1 MVTEIDDDDEL
12 LKSDRRAP
20 RVEPFTSVNVPM
32 PRDVTGDALRRGVA
46 QVGQNIDGVF
56 REMVEV
62 EDSTKQFEQERILMQ
77 TQDEVGSEARRRLQL
92 PDGDPEAFFD
102 ERGNFSEKALKN
114 FAAPYLKRLQGI
126 GSGILDPDLARKMR
140 FKASVAGDKMLNDL
154 FDSGKDVARKKQET
168 ALNSSLKLAEET
180 NNWGWYGDT
189 VREAVKS
196 GAIDHAQGQLLIV
209 QGRQKELFQEAQRL
223 MREDPSELALQMDEG
238 QWNELNEKNLF
249 KVQDELERM
258 LRNKAEQQPYTDSEL
273 KAIQEGRT
281 VPPKYADLPGDTE
294 KMRVWRQAKRE
305 GKLYLYKDDIE
316 AEFRK
321 EIANGPVFDSLSKYE
336 TWKKEMVKDWSDEKT
351 GFGLTPDEVELAC
364 DHHIANMMSAGSGNS
379 FNATK
384 LFDDLG
390 YQQVVPLFYEKW
402 RKKAETGYL
411 TSNRRSMA
419 EGAAVSEM
427 EAAMERVKNK
437 AFRAFI
443 AWEQKNTKASR
454 EEKFMK
460 ATDLITNMSEE
471 EKVSI
476 SGDVIQNKADK
487 KAIYER
493 VFGKMDDYFSDSG
506 KAVLDEQK
514 KRHQEYRE
522 ERAESAKKAARQ
534 RIVDQAKFTPVEV
547 DGVINVS
554 EREPGIYLD
563 RKTFEQVVKAHGNAP
578 VVLATIPERGSRRA
592 AAKLPVLGWHEGEG
606 TMLTS
611 GARVRLLG
619 RIRNVHSLHLKF
631 LQNSESKA
639 LEDSKMKEFTE
650 KKKRKLRDADAPPDD
665 FGIVPDN
672 GVETAQP
679 VSGAYLNG
687 DLTMLPPL

>member
-1 MVTEIDDDDEL
+1 
-12 LKSDRRAP
+12 
-20 RVEPFTSVNVPM
+20 
-32 PRDVTGDALRRGVA
+32 
-46 QVGQNIDGVF
+46 
-56 REMVEV
+56 
-62 EDSTKQFEQERILMQ
+62 
-77 TQDEVGSEARRRLQL
+77 
-92 PDGDPEAFFD
+92 
-102 ERGNFSEKALKN
+102 
-114 FAAPYLKRLQGI
+114 
-126 GSGILDPDLARKMR
+126 
-140 FKASVAGDKMLNDL
+140 
-154 FDSGKDVARKKQET
+154 VARKKQET

-196 GAIDHAQGQLLIV
+196 GAIDQAQGQLLII

-249 KVQDELERM
+249 KVQDELEHM

-321 EIANGPVFDSLSKYE
+321 EIANGPVFDSLAKYE

-379 FNATK
+379 FNAAK

-402 RKKAETGYL
+402 RKKADDWYL
-411 TSNRRSMA
+411 TSNRRTLA

-427 EAAMERVKNK
+427 EAAMERVKSNALKAYLSWERDHENK
-437 AFRAFI
+437 
-443 AWEQKNTKASR
+443 SR
-454 EEKFMK
+454 DEKFMK
-460 ATDLITNMSEE
+460 ASELLAMFANN
-471 EKVSI
+471 EKTSF
-476 SGDVIQNKADK
+476 DNKTFEANRIK
-487 KAIYER
+487 KEAIYGA
-493 VFGKMDDYFSDSG
+493 VYGNIDKYSNDSG
-506 KAVLDEQK
+506 KAALDEQK
-514 KRHQEYRE
+514 RIHQEYRK

-534 RIVDQAKFTPVEV
+534 RTVDQAKFMPVEV

-563 RKTFEQVVKAHGNAP
+563 RKTFEQVVKAHGDAP

-592 AAKLPVLGWHEGEG
+592 AAKLPVLGWHEGVG

-631 LQNSESKA
+631 LQNPESKT

-650 KKKRKLRDADAPPDD
+650 KKKRKLRDADVPPDD
-665 FGIVPDN
+665 FGIIPDN
-672 GVETAQP
+672 EVETAQP

-687 DLTMLPPL
+687 ELTMLPPL

>member
-1 MVTEIDDDDEL
+1 MNAASSTPAPVQMPDVSSKPVQRALQNAQEFV
-12 LKSDRRAP
+12 SD
-20 RVEPFTSVNVPM
+20 
-32 PRDVTGDALRRGVA
+32 VA
-46 QVGQNIDGVF
+46 HQYQRMKDFGEQTRLEGRMNDLAS
-56 REMVEV
+56 E
-62 EDSTKQFEQERILMQ
+62 FEQEMTRRLGFARGNKLSFYDRDGRLKESALNTFVRNYEGKFRELKGSFVSQ
-77 TQDEVGSEARRRLQL
+77 EEASRFGARQQDVMRRLQGRASEL
-92 PDGDPEAFFD
+92 VLKGQIQESRQAFEEGLKGDLD
-102 ERGNFSEKALKN
+102 RGD
-114 FAAPYLKRLQGI
+114 Y
-126 GSGILDPDLARKMR
+126 
-140 FKASVAGDKMLNDL
+140 ASA
-154 FDSGKDVARKKQET
+154 SRRA
-168 ALNSSLKLAEET
+168 
-180 NNWGWYGDT
+180 
-189 VREAVKS
+189 
-196 GAIDHAQGQLLIV
+196 
-209 QGRQKELFQEAQRL
+209 QEASQAGVISQQKADNLGYGFHQDELMKKAERM

-249 KVQDELERM
+249 KVQDELEHM

-305 GKLYLYKDDIE
+305 GKLYLYKDDVE

-321 EIANGPVFDSLSKYE
+321 EIANGPVFDSLAKYE

-364 DHHIANMMSAGSGNS
+364 DHHIANMMSAGSGESLNVS
-379 FNATK
+379 K
-384 LFDDLG
+384 LFADLD
-390 YQQVVPLFYEKW
+390 QQSVVPAFSQKLEKV
-402 RKKAETGYL
+402 KKAWFYRTMKE
-411 TSNRRSMA
+411 
-419 EGAAVSEM
+419 AAAMDEM
-427 EAAMERVKNK
+427 NSAMERVKNK
-437 AFRAFI
+437 AFRIYI
-443 AWEQKNTKASR
+443 AWEQKNKKASR

-460 ATDLITNMSEE
+460 ATDLISNMSEE

-476 SGDVIQNKADK
+476 NGDVIQNKADR
-487 KAIYER
+487 KAVYER

-514 KRHQEYRE
+514 RIHQEYRK

-534 RIVDQAKFTPVEV
+534 RTVDQAKFMPVEV

-563 RKTFEQVVKAHGNAP
+563 RKTFEQVVKAHGDAP

-631 LQNSESKA
+631 LQNSESKT

-650 KKKRKLRDADAPPDD
+650 KKKRKLRDADVPPDD
-665 FGIVPDN
+665 FGIIPDN
-672 GVETAQP
+672 EVETAQP

-687 DLTMLPPL
+687 ELTMLPPL

>member
-1 MVTEIDDDDEL
+1 MINGPGVQPP
-12 LKSDRRAP
+12 A
-20 RVEPFTSVNVPM
+20 SVNVPV
-32 PRDVTGDALRRGVA
+32 PRDVTGDVLRRGVA
-46 QVGQNIDGVF
+46 QVGQNIDGMC
-56 REMVEV
+56 REMVET
-62 EDSTKQFEQERILMQ
+62 EDSTKQFEQERILIQ

-92 PDGDPEAFFD
+92 PDGDPDAFFD
-102 ERGNFSEKALKN
+102 ERGNFSKKALKN
-114 FAAPYLKRLQGI
+114 FASPYLKKLQGI
-126 GSGILDPDLARKMR
+126 GSGILNPDLARKMR
-140 FKASVAGDKMLNDL
+140 FKAAVAGDKMLNDL
-154 FDSGKDVARKKQET
+154 FDSGKEVARKKQET

-196 GAIDHAQGQLLIV
+196 GAIDQAQGQLLII

-249 KVQDELERM
+249 KVQDELEHM

-321 EIANGPVFDSLSKYE
+321 EIANGPVFDSLAKYE

-379 FNATK
+379 FNAAK

-402 RKKAETGYL
+402 RKKADGWYL
-411 TSNRRSMA
+411 TSNRRTLA

-427 EAAMERVKNK
+427 EAAMERVKSNALKAYLSWERDHENK
-437 AFRAFI
+437 
-443 AWEQKNTKASR
+443 SR
-454 EEKFMK
+454 DEKFMK
-460 ATDLITNMSEE
+460 ASELLAMFANN
-471 EKVSI
+471 EKTSF
-476 SGDVIQNKADK
+476 DNKTFEANRIK
-487 KAIYER
+487 KEAIYGA
-493 VFGKMDDYFSDSG
+493 VYGNIDKYSNDSG
-506 KAVLDEQK
+506 KAALDEQK
-514 KRHQEYRE
+514 RIHQEYRK

-534 RIVDQAKFTPVEV
+534 RIVDQAKFMPVEV

-563 RKTFEQVVKAHGNAP
+563 RKTFEQVVKAHGDAP

-592 AAKLPVLGWHEGEG
+592 AAKLPVLGWHEGVG

-619 RIRNVHSLHLKF
+619 HIRNVHSLHLKF
-631 LQNSESKA
+631 LQNPKSKT

-650 KKKRKLRDADAPPDD
+650 KKKRKLRDADVPPDD
-665 FGIVPDN
+665 FGIIPDN
-672 GVETAQP
+672 EVETAQP

-687 DLTMLPPL
+687 ELTMLPPL

>member
-1 MVTEIDDDDEL
+1 MINGPGVQPP
-12 LKSDRRAP
+12 A
-20 RVEPFTSVNVPM
+20 SVNVPV
-32 PRDVTGDALRRGVA
+32 PRDVTGDVLRRGVA
-46 QVGQNIDGVF
+46 QVGQNIDGMC
-56 REMVEV
+56 REMVET
-62 EDSTKQFEQERILMQ
+62 EDSTKQFEQERILIQ

-92 PDGDPEAFFD
+92 PDGDPDAFFD
-102 ERGNFSEKALKN
+102 ERGNFSKKALNN
-114 FAAPYLKRLQGI
+114 FASPYLKRLQGI
-126 GSGILDPDLARKMR
+126 GSGILNPDLARKMR
-140 FKASVAGDKMLNDL
+140 FKAAVAGDKMLNDL
-154 FDSGKDVARKKQET
+154 FDSGKEVARKKQET

-196 GAIDHAQGQLLIV
+196 GAIDQAQGQLLII

-249 KVQDELERM
+249 KVQDELEHM

-321 EIANGPVFDSLSKYE
+321 EIANGPVFDSLAKYE

-379 FNATK
+379 FNAAK

-402 RKKAETGYL
+402 RKKADDWYL
-411 TSNRRSMA
+411 TSNRRTLA

-427 EAAMERVKNK
+427 EAAMERVKSNALKAYLSWERDHENK
-437 AFRAFI
+437 
-443 AWEQKNTKASR
+443 SR
-454 EEKFMK
+454 DEKFMK
-460 ATDLITNMSEE
+460 ASELLAMFANN
-471 EKVSI
+471 EKTSF
-476 SGDVIQNKADK
+476 DNKTFEANRIK
-487 KAIYER
+487 KEAIYGA
-493 VFGKMDDYFSDSG
+493 VYGNIDKYSNDSG
-506 KAVLDEQK
+506 KAALDEQK
-514 KRHQEYRE
+514 RIHQEYRK

-534 RIVDQAKFTPVEV
+534 RTVDQAKFMPVEV

-563 RKTFEQVVKAHGNAP
+563 RKTFEQVVKAHGDAP

-592 AAKLPVLGWHEGEG
+592 AAKLPVLGWHEGVG

-631 LQNSESKA
+631 LQNPESKT

-650 KKKRKLRDADAPPDD
+650 KKKRKLRDADVPPDD
-665 FGIVPDN
+665 FGIIPDN
-672 GVETAQP
+672 EVETAQP

-687 DLTMLPPL
+687 ELTMLPPL

>member
-1 MVTEIDDDDEL
+1 MERDESL
-12 LKSDRRAP
+12 INGP
-20 RVEPFTSVNVPM
+20 GVQPPVSVNAPV
-32 PRDVTGDALRRGVA
+32 PRDVTGDVLRQGVA
-46 QVGQNIDGVF
+46 QVGQNAGGVF
-56 REMVEV
+56 REMVET

-77 TQDEVGSEARRRLQL
+77 MQDEVNLEAKRRLQL

-102 ERGNFSEKALKN
+102 ERGNFSQEAVKDFLN
-114 FAAPYLKRLQGI
+114 PYKKTLAGI
-126 GSGILDPDLARKMR
+126 GSGIMVPERARKMQM
-140 FKASVAGDKMLNDL
+140 KAALMGDKMLGDL
-154 FDSGKDVARKKQET
+154 MDSGFEVAKQKQRKLLDSNL
-168 ALNSSLKLAEET
+168 ALAEET

-196 GAIDHAQGQLLIV
+196 GAMDHARGQLLIV

-223 MREDPSELALQMDEG
+223 MREDPSELAFQMDEG
-238 QWNELNEKNLF
+238 RWNELNENNLF
-249 KVQDELERM
+249 KVQAGLERM
-258 LRNKAEQQPYTDSEL
+258 LRDKAEQLPYTDSEL

-281 VPPKYADLPGDTE
+281 VQPKYADLPGDTE

-321 EIANGPVFDSLSKYE
+321 EIANGPVFDSQAKYE

-364 DHHIANMMSAGSGNS
+364 DHHIANMMSTGSGNS
-379 FNATK
+379 FNAAK

-411 TSNRRSMA
+411 TSNRRAMA

-427 EAAMERVKNK
+427 EAAMERVKSNALKAYLSWERDHGNK
-437 AFRAFI
+437 
-443 AWEQKNTKASR
+443 SR
-454 EEKFMK
+454 DEKFMK
-460 ATDLITNMSEE
+460 ASELLTMFANN
-471 EKVSI
+471 EKTSFDNKTFEANSI
-476 SGDVIQNKADK
+476 K
-487 KAIYER
+487 KEAIYASVYGNLDE
-493 VFGKMDDYFSDSG
+493 YTNDSG
-506 KAVLDEQK
+506 KAALDEQK

-522 ERAESAKKAARQ
+522 ERAESAKKATQQ
-534 RIVDQAKFTPVEV
+534 RSVDQIKFMPVEA
-547 DGVINVS
+547 DNVINVP

-563 RKTFEQVVKAHGNAP
+563 KKTFEQVVKAHGDAP
-578 VVLATIPERGSRRA
+578 VVLTTIPERGSRRA
-592 AAKLPVLGWHEGEG
+592 AAKLPILGWHEGEG

-611 GARVRLLG
+611 GARIRLLG
-619 RIRNVHSLHLKF
+619 RIRNVNSLQLKF
-631 LQNSESKA
+631 LKNSESKA

-650 KKKRKLRDADAPPDD
+650 KKKRKARDTDAPPDD
-665 FGIVPDN
+665 FGLVPNN

-679 VSGAYLNG
+679 VSGTYLNG
-687 DLTMLPPL
+687 ELTMLPPL

>member
-1 MVTEIDDDDEL
+1 MNAASSTPSPVQMPDVSSKPVQRALQNAQEFV
-12 LKSDRRAP
+12 SD
-20 RVEPFTSVNVPM
+20 
-32 PRDVTGDALRRGVA
+32 VA
-46 QVGQNIDGVF
+46 HQYQRMKDFGEQTRLEGQMNDLAS
-56 REMVEV
+56 E
-62 EDSTKQFEQERILMQ
+62 FEQEITRRLGFARGHELSFYDRDGRLKESALNTFVRNYEGKFRGLKGSFVSQ
-77 TQDEVGSEARRRLQL
+77 EEASRFGARKQDVMRRLQGRASEL
-92 PDGDPEAFFD
+92 MLKGQIQESRQAFEEGLKGDVD
-102 ERGNFSEKALKN
+102 RGD
-114 FAAPYLKRLQGI
+114 Y
-126 GSGILDPDLARKMR
+126 
-140 FKASVAGDKMLNDL
+140 ASA
-154 FDSGKDVARKKQET
+154 SRRA
-168 ALNSSLKLAEET
+168 
-180 NNWGWYGDT
+180 
-189 VREAVKS
+189 
-196 GAIDHAQGQLLIV
+196 
-209 QGRQKELFQEAQRL
+209 QEASQAGVISQQKADNLGYGFHQDELMKQAERM
-223 MREDPSELALQMDEG
+223 MREDPTEMALQMDEG

-258 LRNKAEQQPYTDSEL
+258 LRSKAEQQPYTDSEL

-336 TWKKEMVKDWSDEKT
+336 TWKKEMVKDWSDEKI

-379 FNATK
+379 LNATK
-384 LFDDLG
+384 LFNDLG
-390 YQQVVPLFYEKW
+390 YQQIVPAFYEKW
-402 RKKAETGYL
+402 REVAEPKMGYL
-411 TSNRRSMA
+411 TSNRRALA

-437 AFRAFI
+437 AFRTYI

-534 RIVDQAKFTPVEV
+534 RIVDQAKFMPVEV

-563 RKTFEQVVKAHGNAP
+563 RKTFEQVVKAHGDAP

-639 LEDSKMKEFTE
+639 LEGSKMKEFTE

-687 DLTMLPPL
+687 ELTMLPPL

>member
-1 MVTEIDDDDEL
+1 MINGPGVQPP
-12 LKSDRRAP
+12 A
-20 RVEPFTSVNVPM
+20 SVNVPV
-32 PRDVTGDALRRGVA
+32 PRDVTGDVLRRGVA
-46 QVGQNIDGVF
+46 QVGQNIDGMC
-56 REMVEV
+56 REMVET

-92 PDGDPEAFFD
+92 PDGDPDAFFD

-114 FAAPYLKRLQGI
+114 FASPYLKRLQGI
-126 GSGILDPDLARKMR
+126 GSGILNPDLARKMR
-140 FKASVAGDKMLNDL
+140 FKAAVAGDKMLNDL
-154 FDSGKDVARKKQET
+154 FDSGKEVARKKQET

-196 GAIDHAQGQLLIV
+196 GAIDQAQGQLLII

-249 KVQDELERM
+249 KVQDELEHM

-321 EIANGPVFDSLSKYE
+321 EIANGPVFDSLAKYE

-379 FNATK
+379 FNAAK

-402 RKKAETGYL
+402 RKKADDWYL
-411 TSNRRSMA
+411 TSNRRTLA

-427 EAAMERVKNK
+427 EAAMERVKSNALKAYLSWERDHENK
-437 AFRAFI
+437 
-443 AWEQKNTKASR
+443 SR
-454 EEKFMK
+454 DEKFMK
-460 ATDLITNMSEE
+460 ASELLAMFANN
-471 EKVSI
+471 EKTSF
-476 SGDVIQNKADK
+476 DNKTFEANRIK
-487 KAIYER
+487 KEAIYGA
-493 VFGKMDDYFSDSG
+493 VYGNIDKYSNDSG
-506 KAVLDEQK
+506 KAALDEQK
-514 KRHQEYRE
+514 RIHQEYRK

-534 RIVDQAKFTPVEV
+534 RTVDQAKFMPVEV

-563 RKTFEQVVKAHGNAP
+563 RKTFEQVVKAHGDAP

-592 AAKLPVLGWHEGEG
+592 AAKLPVLGWHEGVG

-631 LQNSESKA
+631 LQNPESKT

-650 KKKRKLRDADAPPDD
+650 KKKRKLRDADVPPDD
-665 FGIVPDN
+665 FGIIPDN
-672 GVETAQP
+672 EVETAQP

-687 DLTMLPPL
+687 ELTMLPPL

>member
-1 MVTEIDDDDEL
+1 MERDESL
-12 LKSDRRAP
+12 INGP
-20 RVEPFTSVNVPM
+20 GVQPPVSVNAPV
-32 PRDVTGDALRRGVA
+32 PRDVTGDVLRQGVA
-46 QVGQNIDGVF
+46 QVGQNAGGVF
-56 REMVEV
+56 REMVET

-77 TQDEVGSEARRRLQL
+77 MQDEVNLEAKRRLQL

-102 ERGNFSEKALKN
+102 ERGNFSQVAVKDFLN
-114 FAAPYLKRLQGI
+114 PYKKTLAGI
-126 GSGILDPDLARKMR
+126 GSGIMVPERARKMQM
-140 FKASVAGDKMLNDL
+140 KAALMGDKMLGDL
-154 FDSGKDVARKKQET
+154 MDSGFEVAKQKQRKLLDSNL
-168 ALNSSLKLAEET
+168 ALAEET

-196 GAIDHAQGQLLIV
+196 GAMDHARGQLLIV

-223 MREDPSELALQMDEG
+223 MREDPSELAFQMDEG
-238 QWNELNEKNLF
+238 RWNELNENNLF
-249 KVQDELERM
+249 KVQAGLERM
-258 LRNKAEQQPYTDSEL
+258 LRDKAEQLPYTDSEL

-281 VPPKYADLPGDTE
+281 VQPKYADLPGDTE

-321 EIANGPVFDSLSKYE
+321 EIANGPVFDSQAKYE

-364 DHHIANMMSAGSGNS
+364 DHHIANMMSTGSGNS
-379 FNATK
+379 FNAAK

-411 TSNRRSMA
+411 TSNRRAMA

-427 EAAMERVKNK
+427 EAAMERVKSNALKAYLSWERDHGNK
-437 AFRAFI
+437 
-443 AWEQKNTKASR
+443 SR
-454 EEKFMK
+454 DEKFMK
-460 ATDLITNMSEE
+460 ASELLTMFANN
-471 EKVSI
+471 EKTSFDNKTFEANSI
-476 SGDVIQNKADK
+476 K
-487 KAIYER
+487 KEAIYASVYGNLDE
-493 VFGKMDDYFSDSG
+493 YTNDSG
-506 KAVLDEQK
+506 KAALDEQK

-522 ERAESAKKAARQ
+522 ERAESAKKATQQ
-534 RIVDQAKFTPVEV
+534 RSVDQIKFMPVEA
-547 DGVINVS
+547 DNVINVP

-563 RKTFEQVVKAHGNAP
+563 KKTFEQVVKAHGDAP
-578 VVLATIPERGSRRA
+578 VVLTTIPERGSRRA
-592 AAKLPVLGWHEGEG
+592 AAKLPILGWHEGEG

-611 GARVRLLG
+611 GARIRLLG
-619 RIRNVHSLHLKF
+619 RIRNVNSLQLKF
-631 LQNSESKA
+631 LKNSESKA

-650 KKKRKLRDADAPPDD
+650 KKKRKARDTDAPPDD
-665 FGIVPDN
+665 FGLVPNN

-679 VSGAYLNG
+679 VSGTYLNG
-687 DLTMLPPL
+687 ELTMLPPL

>member
-1 MVTEIDDDDEL
+1 MERDESL
-12 LKSDRRAP
+12 INGP
-20 RVEPFTSVNVPM
+20 GVQPPVSVNAPV
-32 PRDVTGDALRRGVA
+32 PRDVTGDALRQGVA
-46 QVGQNIDGVF
+46 QVGQNAGGVF
-56 REMVEV
+56 REMVET

-77 TQDEVGSEARRRLQL
+77 MQDEVNLEAKRRLQL

-102 ERGNFSEKALKN
+102 ERGNFSQVAVKDFLN
-114 FAAPYLKRLQGI
+114 PYKKTLAGI
-126 GSGILDPDLARKMR
+126 GSGIMVPERARKMQM
-140 FKASVAGDKMLNDL
+140 KAALMGDKMLSDL
-154 FDSGKDVARKKQET
+154 MDSGFDVAKKKQKQ
-168 ALNSSLKLAEET
+168 ALESSLALAEET

-189 VREAVKS
+189 VREAVKT
-196 GAIDHAQGQLLIV
+196 GAMDPARGQLLIV

-223 MREDPSELALQMDEG
+223 MREDPSELAFQMDEG
-238 QWNELNEKNLF
+238 RWNELNENNLF
-249 KVQDELERM
+249 KVQAGLERM
-258 LRNKAEQQPYTDSEL
+258 LRDKAEQLPYTESEL
-273 KAIQEGRT
+273 KSIQEGRT
-281 VPPKYADLPGDTE
+281 VQPKYADLPGDTE

-321 EIANGPVFDSLSKYE
+321 EIANGPVFDSQAKYE

-411 TSNRRSMA
+411 TSNRRAMA
-419 EGAAVSEM
+419 EGAAVNEM

-522 ERAESAKKAARQ
+522 ERAESAKKATQQ
-534 RIVDQAKFTPVEV
+534 RSVDQTKFMPVEA
-547 DGVINVS
+547 DNVINVP

-563 RKTFEQVVKAHGNAP
+563 KKTFEQVVKAHGDAP

-592 AAKLPVLGWHEGEG
+592 AAKLPILGWHEGEG

-611 GARVRLLG
+611 GARIRLLG
-619 RIRNVHSLHLKF
+619 RIRNVNSLQLKF
-631 LQNSESKA
+631 LKNSESKA

-665 FGIVPDN
+665 FGLVPNN

-679 VSGAYLNG
+679 VSGTYLNG
-687 DLTMLPPL
+687 ELTMLPPL

>member
-1 MVTEIDDDDEL
+1 MDRDESL
-12 LKSDRRAP
+12 INGPGVQPPA
-20 RVEPFTSVNVPM
+20 SVNVPV
-32 PRDVTGDALRRGVA
+32 PRDVTGDVLRRGVA
-46 QVGQNIDGVF
+46 QVGQNIDGMF
-56 REMVEV
+56 REMVET
-62 EDSTKQFEQERILMQ
+62 EDSTKQFEQARILMQ

-92 PDGDPEAFFD
+92 PDGDPDAFFD

-114 FAAPYLKRLQGI
+114 FASPYLKRLQGI
-126 GSGILDPDLARKMR
+126 GSGILNPDLARKMR
-140 FKASVAGDKMLNDL
+140 FKAAVAGDKMLNDL
-154 FDSGKDVARKKQET
+154 FDSGKEVARKKQET

-196 GAIDHAQGQLLIV
+196 GAIDQAQGQLLII

-249 KVQDELERM
+249 KVQDELEHM

-321 EIANGPVFDSLSKYE
+321 EIDSGPVFDSLAKYE

-364 DHHIANMMSAGSGNS
+364 DHHIANMMSAGSSESLNVS
-379 FNATK
+379 K
-384 LFDDLG
+384 LFADLD
-390 YQQVVPLFYEKW
+390 QQSVVPAFFLKHENAKNAWFYRTMK
-402 RKKAETGYL
+402 ET
-411 TSNRRSMA
+411 
-419 EGAAVSEM
+419 AAMDEM
-427 EAAMERVKNK
+427 NSAMERVKNK
-437 AFRAFI
+437 AFRIYI
-443 AWEQKNTKASR
+443 AWEQKNKKASR

-460 ATDLITNMSEE
+460 ATDLISKMSEE

-476 SGDVIQNKADK
+476 NKAVIQNKADR

-493 VFGKMDDYFSDSG
+493 VFGKMDDYFSDPG
-506 KAVLDEQK
+506 KAVLDKQK
-514 KRHQEYRE
+514 RIHQEYRK
-522 ERAESAKKAARQ
+522 ERAESAKKVARQ
-534 RIVDQAKFTPVEV
+534 RTFDQTKFMPVPVEV

-563 RKTFEQVVKAHGNAP
+563 RKTFEQVVKAHGDAP

-592 AAKLPVLGWHEGEG
+592 AAKLPVLGWHEGVG

-631 LQNSESKA
+631 LQNPESKT

-650 KKKRKLRDADAPPDD
+650 KKKRKLRDADVPPDD
-665 FGIVPDN
+665 FGIIPDN
-672 GVETAQP
+672 EVETAQP

-687 DLTMLPPL
+687 ELTMLPPL

>member
-1 MVTEIDDDDEL
+1 MINGPGVQPP
-12 LKSDRRAP
+12 A
-20 RVEPFTSVNVPM
+20 SVNVPV
-32 PRDVTGDALRRGVA
+32 PRDVTGDVLRRGVA
-46 QVGQNIDGVF
+46 QVGQNIDGMC
-56 REMVEV
+56 REMVET

-92 PDGDPEAFFD
+92 PDGDPDAFFD

-114 FAAPYLKRLQGI
+114 FASPYLKRLQGI
-126 GSGILDPDLARKMR
+126 GSGILNPDLARKMR
-140 FKASVAGDKMLNDL
+140 FKAAVAGDKMLNDL
-154 FDSGKDVARKKQET
+154 FDSGKEVARKKQET

-196 GAIDHAQGQLLIV
+196 KAIDQAQGQLLII

-249 KVQDELERM
+249 KVQDELEHM

-294 KMRVWRQAKRE
+294 KMHVWRQAKRE
-305 GKLYLYKDDIE
+305 GKLYLYEDDIE

-321 EIANGPVFDSLSKYE
+321 EITNGPVFDSLAKYE

-364 DHHIANMMSAGSGNS
+364 DHHIANMMSAGSSES
-379 FNATK
+379 FNVSK
-384 LFDDLG
+384 LFADLD
-390 YQQVVPLFYEKW
+390 QWSVVPAFSLKHEDAKNAYFYRTMKEK
-402 RKKAETGYL
+402 
-411 TSNRRSMA
+411 
-419 EGAAVSEM
+419 AAMDEM
-427 EAAMERVKNK
+427 NSAMERVKNK
-437 AFRAFI
+437 AFRIYI
-443 AWEQKNTKASR
+443 AWEQKNKKASR

-460 ATDLITNMSEE
+460 ATDLISKMSEE

-476 SGDVIQNKADK
+476 NGDVIQNKADR

-493 VFGKMDDYFSDSG
+493 VFGKMDDYFSDPCKG
-506 KAVLDEQK
+506 VLDEQK
-514 KRHQEYRE
+514 RIHQEYRK
-522 ERAESAKKAARQ
+522 ERAESAKKVARQ
-534 RIVDQAKFTPVEV
+534 RTVDQAKFMPVEV

-563 RKTFEQVVKAHGNAP
+563 RKTFEQVVKAHGDAP

-592 AAKLPVLGWHEGEG
+592 AAKLPVLGWHEGVG

-631 LQNSESKA
+631 LQNPESKT

-650 KKKRKLRDADAPPDD
+650 KKKRKLRDADVPPDD
-665 FGIVPDN
+665 FGIIPDN
-672 GVETAQP
+672 EVETAQP

-687 DLTMLPPL
+687 ELTMLPPL

>member
-1 MVTEIDDDDEL
+1 MINGPGVQPP
-12 LKSDRRAP
+12 A
-20 RVEPFTSVNVPM
+20 SVNVPV
-32 PRDVTGDALRRGVA
+32 PRDVTGDVLRRGVA
-46 QVGQNIDGVF
+46 QVGQNIDGMC
-56 REMVEV
+56 REMVET
-62 EDSTKQFEQERILMQ
+62 EDSTKQFEQERILIQ

-92 PDGDPEAFFD
+92 PDGDPDAFFD
-102 ERGNFSEKALKN
+102 ERGNFSKKALKN
-114 FAAPYLKRLQGI
+114 FASPYLKRLQGI
-126 GSGILDPDLARKMR
+126 GSGILNPDLARKMR
-140 FKASVAGDKMLNDL
+140 FKAAVAGDKMLNDL
-154 FDSGKDVARKKQET
+154 FDSGKEVARKKQET

-196 GAIDHAQGQLLIV
+196 GAIDQAQGQLLII

-249 KVQDELERM
+249 KVQDELEHM

-321 EIANGPVFDSLSKYE
+321 EIANGPVFDSLAKYE

-379 FNATK
+379 FNAAK

-402 RKKAETGYL
+402 RKKADDWYL
-411 TSNRRSMA
+411 TSNRRTLA

-427 EAAMERVKNK
+427 EAAMERVKSNALKAYLSWERDHENK
-437 AFRAFI
+437 
-443 AWEQKNTKASR
+443 SR
-454 EEKFMK
+454 DEKFMK
-460 ATDLITNMSEE
+460 ASELLAMFANN
-471 EKVSI
+471 EKTSF
-476 SGDVIQNKADK
+476 DNKTFEANRIK
-487 KAIYER
+487 KEAIYGA
-493 VFGKMDDYFSDSG
+493 VYGNIDKYSNDSG
-506 KAVLDEQK
+506 KAALDEQK
-514 KRHQEYRE
+514 RIHQEYRK

-534 RIVDQAKFTPVEV
+534 RTVDQAKFMPVEV

-563 RKTFEQVVKAHGNAP
+563 RKTFEQVVKAHGDAP

-592 AAKLPVLGWHEGEG
+592 AAKLPVLGWHEGVG

-631 LQNSESKA
+631 LQNPESKT

-650 KKKRKLRDADAPPDD
+650 KKKRKLRDADVPPDD
-665 FGIVPDN
+665 FGIIPDN
-672 GVETAQP
+672 EVETAQP

-687 DLTMLPPL
+687 ELTMLPPL

>member
-1 MVTEIDDDDEL
+1 MINGPGVQPP
-12 LKSDRRAP
+12 A
-20 RVEPFTSVNVPM
+20 SVNVPM

-46 QVGQNIDGVF
+46 QVGQNIDGMF

-196 GAIDHAQGQLLIV
+196 GAIDHAHGQLLIV

-534 RIVDQAKFTPVEV
+534 RIVDQAKFMPVEV

-563 RKTFEQVVKAHGNAP
+563 RKTFEQVVKAHGDAP

-639 LEDSKMKEFTE
+639 LEGSKIKEFTE

-687 DLTMLPPL
+687 ELTMLPPL

>member
-1 MVTEIDDDDEL
+1 MINGPGVQ
-12 LKSDRRAP
+12 P
-20 RVEPFTSVNVPM
+20 PVSVNAPV
-32 PRDVTGDALRRGVA
+32 PRDVTGDALRQGVA
-46 QVGQNIDGVF
+46 QVGQNAGGVF
-56 REMVEV
+56 REMVET

-77 TQDEVGSEARRRLQL
+77 MQDEVNLEAKRRLQL

-102 ERGNFSEKALKN
+102 ERGNFSQVAVKDFLN
-114 FAAPYLKRLQGI
+114 PYKKTLAGI
-126 GSGILDPDLARKMR
+126 GSGIMVPERARKMQM
-140 FKASVAGDKMLNDL
+140 KAALMGDKMLSDL
-154 FDSGKDVARKKQET
+154 MDSGFDVAKKKQKQ
-168 ALNSSLKLAEET
+168 ALESSLALAEET

-196 GAIDHAQGQLLIV
+196 GAIDHARGQLLIV
-209 QGRQKELFQEAQRL
+209 QGRQKELFQDAQRL
-223 MREDPSELALQMDEG
+223 MREDPSELAFQMDEG
-238 QWNELNEKNLF
+238 RWNELNENNLF
-249 KVQDELERM
+249 KVQSGLERM
-258 LRNKAEQQPYTDSEL
+258 LRDKAEQLPYTDSEL

-281 VPPKYADLPGDTE
+281 VQPKYADLPGDTE
-294 KMRVWRQAKRE
+294 KMRIWRQAKRE

-321 EIANGPVFDSLSKYE
+321 EIANGPVFDSQAKYE

-411 TSNRRSMA
+411 TSNRRAMA
-419 EGAAVSEM
+419 EGAAVNEM

-522 ERAESAKKAARQ
+522 ERAESAKKATQQ
-534 RIVDQAKFTPVEV
+534 RSVDQIRFMPVEA
-547 DGVINVS
+547 DNVINVP

-563 RKTFEQVVKAHGNAP
+563 KKTFEQVVKAHGDAP
-578 VVLATIPERGSRRA
+578 MVLATIPERGSRRA
-592 AAKLPVLGWHEGEG
+592 AAKLPILGWHEGEG

-611 GARVRLLG
+611 GARIRLLG
-619 RIRNVHSLHLKF
+619 RIRNVNSLQLKF
-631 LQNSESKA
+631 LKNSESKA

-650 KKKRKLRDADAPPDD
+650 KKKRKARDTDAPPDD
-665 FGIVPDN
+665 FGLVPNN

-679 VSGAYLNG
+679 VSGTYLNG
-687 DLTMLPPL
+687 ELTMLPPL

>member
-1 MVTEIDDDDEL
+1 MERDESL
-12 LKSDRRAP
+12 INGP
-20 RVEPFTSVNVPM
+20 GVQPPVSVNAPV
-32 PRDVTGDALRRGVA
+32 PRDVTGDVLRQGVA
-46 QVGQNIDGVF
+46 QAGQNAGGVF
-56 REMVEV
+56 REMVET

-77 TQDEVGSEARRRLQL
+77 MQDEVNLEAKRRLQL

-102 ERGNFSEKALKN
+102 ERGNFSQVAVKDFLN
-114 FAAPYLKRLQGI
+114 PYKKTLAGI
-126 GSGILDPDLARKMR
+126 GSGIMVPERARKMQM
-140 FKASVAGDKMLNDL
+140 KAALMGDKMLSDL
-154 FDSGKDVARKKQET
+154 MDSGFDVAKKKQKQ
-168 ALNSSLKLAEET
+168 ALESSLALAEET

-196 GAIDHAQGQLLIV
+196 GAIDPARGQLLIV

-223 MREDPSELALQMDEG
+223 MREDPSELAFQMDEG
-238 QWNELNEKNLF
+238 RWNELNESNLF
-249 KVQDELERM
+249 KVQSGLERM
-258 LRNKAEQQPYTDSEL
+258 LRDKAEQLPYTDSEL
-273 KAIQEGRT
+273 KAIQEGRM
-281 VPPKYADLPGDTE
+281 VQPKYADLPGDTE

-321 EIANGPVFDSLSKYE
+321 EIANGPVFDSQAKYE

-379 FNATK
+379 FNAAK

-411 TSNRRSMA
+411 TSNRRAMA

-427 EAAMERVKNK
+427 EAAMERVKSNALKAYLSWERDHGNK
-437 AFRAFI
+437 
-443 AWEQKNTKASR
+443 SR
-454 EEKFMK
+454 DEKFMK
-460 ATDLITNMSEE
+460 ASELLTMFANN
-471 EKVSI
+471 EKTSFDNKTFEANSI
-476 SGDVIQNKADK
+476 K
-487 KAIYER
+487 KEAIYASVYGNLDE
-493 VFGKMDDYFSDSG
+493 YTNDSG
-506 KAVLDEQK
+506 KAALDEQK

-522 ERAESAKKAARQ
+522 ERAESAKKATQQ
-534 RIVDQAKFTPVEV
+534 RSVDQIKFMPVEA
-547 DGVINVS
+547 DNVINVP
-554 EREPGIYLD
+554 EREPGIYLN
-563 RKTFEQVVKAHGNAP
+563 KKMFEQVVKAHGDAP

-592 AAKLPVLGWHEGEG
+592 AAKLPILGWHEGEG

-611 GARVRLLG
+611 GARIRLLG
-619 RIRNVHSLHLKF
+619 RIRNVNSLQLKF
-631 LQNSESKA
+631 LKNSESKA

-650 KKKRKLRDADAPPDD
+650 KKKRKARDTDAPPDD
-665 FGIVPDN
+665 FGLVPNN

-679 VSGAYLNG
+679 VSGTYLNG
-687 DLTMLPPL
+687 ELTMLPPL

>member
-1 MVTEIDDDDEL
+1 MINGPGVQPP
-12 LKSDRRAP
+12 A
-20 RVEPFTSVNVPM
+20 SVNVPV
-32 PRDVTGDALRRGVA
+32 PRDVTGDVLRRGVA
-46 QVGQNIDGVF
+46 QVGQNIDGMC
-56 REMVEV
+56 REMVET

-92 PDGDPEAFFD
+92 PDGDPDAFFD
-102 ERGNFSEKALKN
+102 ERGNFSKKALNN
-114 FAAPYLKRLQGI
+114 FASPYLKRLQGI
-126 GSGILDPDLARKMR
+126 GSGILNPDLARKMR
-140 FKASVAGDKMLNDL
+140 FKAAVAGDKMLNDL
-154 FDSGKDVARKKQET
+154 FDSGKEVARKKQET

-196 GAIDHAQGQLLIV
+196 GAIDQAQGQLLII

-249 KVQDELERM
+249 KVQDELEHM

-321 EIANGPVFDSLSKYE
+321 EIANGPVFDSLAKYE

-379 FNATK
+379 FNAAK

-402 RKKAETGYL
+402 RKKADDWYL
-411 TSNRRSMA
+411 TSNRRTLA

-427 EAAMERVKNK
+427 EAAMERVKSNALKAYLSWERDHENK
-437 AFRAFI
+437 
-443 AWEQKNTKASR
+443 SR
-454 EEKFMK
+454 DEKFMK
-460 ATDLITNMSEE
+460 ASELLAMFANN
-471 EKVSI
+471 EKTSF
-476 SGDVIQNKADK
+476 DNKTFEANRIK
-487 KAIYER
+487 KEAIYGA
-493 VFGKMDDYFSDSG
+493 VYGNIDKYSNDSG
-506 KAVLDEQK
+506 KAALDEQK
-514 KRHQEYRE
+514 RIHQEYRK

-534 RIVDQAKFTPVEV
+534 RTVDQAKFMPVEV

-563 RKTFEQVVKAHGNAP
+563 RKTFEQVVKAHGDAP

-592 AAKLPVLGWHEGEG
+592 AAKLPVLGWHEGVG

-631 LQNSESKA
+631 LQNPESKT

-650 KKKRKLRDADAPPDD
+650 KKKRKLRDADVPPDD
-665 FGIVPDN
+665 FGIIPDN
-672 GVETAQP
+672 EVETAQP

-687 DLTMLPPL
+687 ELTMLPPL

>member
-1 MVTEIDDDDEL
+1 MINEPGVQPPV
-12 LKSDRRAP
+12 SVSAP
-20 RVEPFTSVNVPM
+20 V
-32 PRDVTGDALRRGVA
+32 PRDVTGDALRQGVA
-46 QVGQNIDGVF
+46 QIGQNAGGVF
-56 REMVEV
+56 REMVET

-77 TQDEVGSEARRRLQL
+77 MQDEVNLEAKRRLQL

-102 ERGNFSEKALKN
+102 ERGNFSQVAVKDFLN
-114 FAAPYLKRLQGI
+114 PYKKTLAGI
-126 GSGILDPDLARKMR
+126 GSGIMVPERARKMQM
-140 FKASVAGDKMLNDL
+140 KAALMGDKMLGDL
-154 FDSGKDVARKKQET
+154 MDSGFDVAKQKQRKLLDSNL
-168 ALNSSLKLAEET
+168 ALAEET

-196 GAIDHAQGQLLIV
+196 GAMDPARGQLLIV
-209 QGRQKELFQEAQRL
+209 QGRQKELFQDAQRL
-223 MREDPSELALQMDEG
+223 MREDPSELAFQMDEG
-238 QWNELNEKNLF
+238 RWNELNENNLF
-249 KVQDELERM
+249 KVQSGLERM
-258 LRNKAEQQPYTDSEL
+258 LRDKAEQLPYTDSEL

-281 VPPKYADLPGDTE
+281 VQPKYADLPGDTE

-321 EIANGPVFDSLSKYE
+321 EIANGPVFDSQAKYE

-364 DHHIANMMSAGSGNS
+364 DHHIANMMSTGSGNS
-379 FNATK
+379 FNAAK

-411 TSNRRSMA
+411 TSNRRAMA

-427 EAAMERVKNK
+427 EAAMERVKSNALKAYLSWERDHGNK
-437 AFRAFI
+437 PRD
-443 AWEQKNTKASR
+443 
-454 EEKFMK
+454 EKFMK
-460 ATDLITNMSEE
+460 ASELLTMFANN
-471 EKVSI
+471 EKTSFDNKTFEANSI
-476 SGDVIQNKADK
+476 K
-487 KAIYER
+487 KEAIYASVYGNLDE
-493 VFGKMDDYFSDSG
+493 YTNDSG

-522 ERAESAKKAARQ
+522 ERAESAKKATQQ
-534 RIVDQAKFTPVEV
+534 RSVDQIKFMPVEA
-547 DGVINVS
+547 DNVINVP

-563 RKTFEQVVKAHGNAP
+563 KKTFEQVVKAHGDAP

-592 AAKLPVLGWHEGEG
+592 AAKLPILGWHEGEG

-611 GARVRLLG
+611 GARIRLLG
-619 RIRNVHSLHLKF
+619 RIRNVNSLQLKF
-631 LQNSESKA
+631 LKNSESKT

-650 KKKRKLRDADAPPDD
+650 KKKRKARDTDAPPDD
-665 FGIVPDN
+665 FGLVPNN

-679 VSGAYLNG
+679 VSGTYLNG
-687 DLTMLPPL
+687 ELTMLPPL

>member
-1 MVTEIDDDDEL
+1 
-12 LKSDRRAP
+12 
-20 RVEPFTSVNVPM
+20 
-32 PRDVTGDALRRGVA
+32 
-46 QVGQNIDGVF
+46 
-56 REMVEV
+56 
-62 EDSTKQFEQERILMQ
+62 
-77 TQDEVGSEARRRLQL
+77 
-92 PDGDPEAFFD
+92 
-102 ERGNFSEKALKN
+102 
-114 FAAPYLKRLQGI
+114 
-126 GSGILDPDLARKMR
+126 
-140 FKASVAGDKMLNDL
+140 
-154 FDSGKDVARKKQET
+154 
-168 ALNSSLKLAEET
+168 
-180 NNWGWYGDT
+180 
-189 VREAVKS
+189 
-196 GAIDHAQGQLLIV
+196 
-209 QGRQKELFQEAQRL
+209 
-223 MREDPSELALQMDEG
+223 MDEG

-249 KVQDELERM
+249 KVQDELEHM

-316 AEFRK
+316 TEFRK
-321 EIANGPVFDSLSKYE
+321 EITNGPVFDSLAKYE

-364 DHHIANMMSAGSGNS
+364 DHHIANMMSTGSSEFLNVS
-379 FNATK
+379 K
-384 LFDDLG
+384 LFADLD
-390 YQQVVPLFYEKW
+390 QQSVVPAFFQKHEKAKNAW
-402 RKKAETGYL
+402 FFRTMKET
-411 TSNRRSMA
+411 
-419 EGAAVSEM
+419 AAMDEM
-427 EAAMERVKNK
+427 NSAMERVKNK
-437 AFRAFI
+437 AFRIYI
-443 AWEQKNTKASR
+443 AWEQKNKKASR

-460 ATDLITNMSEE
+460 ATDLISNMSEE

-476 SGDVIQNKADK
+476 NRDVIQNKADR
-487 KAIYER
+487 KAVYER
-493 VFGKMDDYFSDSG
+493 VFGKMDDYFRDSG

-514 KRHQEYRE
+514 RIHQEYRK

-534 RIVDQAKFTPVEV
+534 RTVDQAKVMPVEV

-563 RKTFEQVVKAHGNAP
+563 RKTFEQVVKAHGDAP

-592 AAKLPVLGWHEGEG
+592 AAKLPVLGWLEGVG

-631 LQNSESKA
+631 LQNPESKT

-650 KKKRKLRDADAPPDD
+650 KKKRKLRDADVPPDD
-665 FGIVPDN
+665 FGIIPDN
-672 GVETAQP
+672 EVETAQP

-687 DLTMLPPL
+687 ELTMLPPL

>member
-1 MVTEIDDDDEL
+1 MDRDESL
-12 LKSDRRAP
+12 INGPGVQPPA
-20 RVEPFTSVNVPM
+20 SVNVPM

-196 GAIDHAQGQLLIV
+196 GAIDHARGQLLIV

-351 GFGLTPDEVELAC
+351 GFGMTPDEVELAC
-364 DHHIANMMSAGSGNS
+364 DHHIANMMSAGSENS
-379 FNATK
+379 FNAAK

-411 TSNRRSMA
+411 TSNRRAMA

-427 EAAMERVKNK
+427 EAAMERVKSNALKAYLSWERDHGNK
-437 AFRAFI
+437 
-443 AWEQKNTKASR
+443 SR
-454 EEKFMK
+454 DEKFMK
-460 ATDLITNMSEE
+460 ASELLTMFANN
-471 EKVSI
+471 EKTSFDNKTFEANSI
-476 SGDVIQNKADK
+476 K
-487 KAIYER
+487 KEAIYAS
-493 VFGKMDDYFSDSG
+493 VYGNLDKYTNDSD
-506 KAVLDEQK
+506 KAALDEQK
-514 KRHQEYRE
+514 RIHQEYRKD
-522 ERAESAKKAARQ
+522 RAESAKKAARQ

-563 RKTFEQVVKAHGNAP
+563 RKTFEQVVKAHGDAP

-592 AAKLPVLGWHEGEG
+592 AAKLPILGWHEGEG

-687 DLTMLPPL
+687 ELTMLPPL

>member
-1 MVTEIDDDDEL
+1 MINGPGVQPP
-12 LKSDRRAP
+12 A
-20 RVEPFTSVNVPM
+20 SVNVPV
-32 PRDVTGDALRRGVA
+32 PRDVTGDVLRRGVA
-46 QVGQNIDGVF
+46 QVGQNIDGMC
-56 REMVEV
+56 REMVET
-62 EDSTKQFEQERILMQ
+62 EDSTKQFEQVRILMQ

-92 PDGDPEAFFD
+92 PDGDPDAFFD

-114 FAAPYLKRLQGI
+114 FASPYLKRLQGI
-126 GSGILDPDLARKMR
+126 GSGILNPDLARKMR
-140 FKASVAGDKMLNDL
+140 FKAAVAGDKMLNDL
-154 FDSGKDVARKKQET
+154 FDSGKEVARKKQET

-196 GAIDHAQGQLLIV
+196 GAIDQAQGQLLII
-209 QGRQKELFQEAQRL
+209 QGKQKELFQEAQRL

-249 KVQDELERM
+249 KVQDELEHM

-316 AEFRK
+316 TEFRK
-321 EIANGPVFDSLSKYE
+321 EITNGPVFDSLAKYE

-364 DHHIANMMSAGSGNS
+364 DHHIANMMSTGSSEFLNVS
-379 FNATK
+379 K
-384 LFDDLG
+384 LFADLD
-390 YQQVVPLFYEKW
+390 QQSVVPAFSQKHENAKTAWFYRTME
-402 RKKAETGYL
+402 ET
-411 TSNRRSMA
+411 
-419 EGAAVSEM
+419 AAMDEM
-427 EAAMERVKNK
+427 NSAMERVKNK
-437 AFRAFI
+437 AFRLYI
-443 AWEQKNTKASR
+443 AWEQKNKKASR

-460 ATDLITNMSEE
+460 ATDLISNMSEE

-476 SGDVIQNKADK
+476 NGDVIQNKADR
-487 KAIYER
+487 KAVYER
-493 VFGKMDDYFSDSG
+493 VFGKMDDYFRDSG

-514 KRHQEYRE
+514 RIHQEYRK

-534 RIVDQAKFTPVEV
+534 RTVDQAKVMPVEV

-563 RKTFEQVVKAHGNAP
+563 RKTFEQVVKDHGDAP

-592 AAKLPVLGWHEGEG
+592 AAKLPVLGWHEGVG

-631 LQNSESKA
+631 LQNPESKT

-650 KKKRKLRDADAPPDD
+650 KKKRKLRDADVPPDD
-665 FGIVPDN
+665 FGIIPDN
-672 GVETAQP
+672 EVETAQP

-687 DLTMLPPL
+687 ELTMLPPL

>member
-1 MVTEIDDDDEL
+1 MINGPGVQ
-12 LKSDRRAP
+12 P
-20 RVEPFTSVNVPM
+20 PVSVNAPV
-32 PRDVTGDALRRGVA
+32 PRDVMGDALRQGVA
-46 QVGQNIDGVF
+46 QVGQNAGGVF
-56 REMVEV
+56 REMVET

-77 TQDEVGSEARRRLQL
+77 MQDEVNLEAKRRLQL

-102 ERGNFSEKALKN
+102 ERGNFSQVAVKDFLN
-114 FAAPYLKRLQGI
+114 PYKKTLAGI
-126 GSGILDPDLARKMR
+126 GSGIMVPERARKMQM
-140 FKASVAGDKMLNDL
+140 KAALMGDKMLSDL
-154 FDSGKDVARKKQET
+154 MDSGFDVAKKKQKQ
-168 ALNSSLKLAEET
+168 ALESSLALAEET

-196 GAIDHAQGQLLIV
+196 GAIDHARGQLLIV

-223 MREDPSELALQMDEG
+223 MREDPSELAFQMDEG
-238 QWNELNEKNLF
+238 RWNELNENNLF
-249 KVQDELERM
+249 KVQVGLERM
-258 LRNKAEQQPYTDSEL
+258 LRDKAEQLPYTESEL
-273 KAIQEGRT
+273 KSIQEGRT

-321 EIANGPVFDSLSKYE
+321 EIANGPVFDSQAKYE

-379 FNATK
+379 FNAAK

-411 TSNRRSMA
+411 TSNRRAMA

-427 EAAMERVKNK
+427 EAAMERVKSNALEAYLSWERDHQNK
-437 AFRAFI
+437 
-443 AWEQKNTKASR
+443 SR
-454 EEKFMK
+454 DEKFMK
-460 ATDLITNMSEE
+460 ASELLTMFANN
-471 EKVSI
+471 EKTSFDNKTFEANSI
-476 SGDVIQNKADK
+476 K
-487 KAIYER
+487 KEAIYASVYGNLDEYTN
-493 VFGKMDDYFSDSG
+493 DSD
-506 KAVLDEQK
+506 KAALDEQK

-522 ERAESAKKAARQ
+522 ERAESAKKATQQ
-534 RIVDQAKFTPVEV
+534 RTVDQTKFMPVEA
-547 DGVINVS
+547 DNVINVP

-563 RKTFEQVVKAHGNAP
+563 KKMFEQVVKAHGDAP

-592 AAKLPVLGWHEGEG
+592 AAKLPILGWHEGEG

-611 GARVRLLG
+611 GARIRLLG
-619 RIRNVHSLHLKF
+619 RIRNVNSLQLKF
-631 LQNSESKA
+631 LKNSESKA

-650 KKKRKLRDADAPPDD
+650 KKKRKARDTDAPPDD
-665 FGIVPDN
+665 FGLVPNN
-672 GVETAQP
+672 GVETARP
-679 VSGAYLNG
+679 VSGTYLNG
-687 DLTMLPPL
+687 ELTMLPPL

>member
-1 MVTEIDDDDEL
+1 MDRDESL
-12 LKSDRRAP
+12 INGPGVQPPA
-20 RVEPFTSVNVPM
+20 SVNVPV
-32 PRDVTGDALRRGVA
+32 PRDVTGDVLRRGVA
-46 QVGQNIDGVF
+46 QVGQNIDGMC
-56 REMVEV
+56 REMVET

-92 PDGDPEAFFD
+92 PDGDPDAFFD
-102 ERGNFSEKALKN
+102 ERGNFSKKALNN
-114 FAAPYLKRLQGI
+114 FASPYLKRLQGI
-126 GSGILDPDLARKMR
+126 GSGILNPDLARKMR
-140 FKASVAGDKMLNDL
+140 FKAAVAGDKMLNDL
-154 FDSGKDVARKKQET
+154 FDSGKEVARKKQET

-196 GAIDHAQGQLLIV
+196 GAIDQAQGQLLII

-249 KVQDELERM
+249 KVQDELEHM

-321 EIANGPVFDSLSKYE
+321 EIANGPVFDSLAKYE

-379 FNATK
+379 FNAAK

-402 RKKAETGYL
+402 RKKADDWYL
-411 TSNRRSMA
+411 TSNRRTLA

-427 EAAMERVKNK
+427 EAAMERVKSNALKAYLSWERDHENK
-437 AFRAFI
+437 
-443 AWEQKNTKASR
+443 SR
-454 EEKFMK
+454 DEKFMK
-460 ATDLITNMSEE
+460 ASELLAMFANN
-471 EKVSI
+471 EKTSF
-476 SGDVIQNKADK
+476 DNKTFEANRIK
-487 KAIYER
+487 KEAIYGA
-493 VFGKMDDYFSDSG
+493 VYGNIDKYSNDSG
-506 KAVLDEQK
+506 KAALDEQK
-514 KRHQEYRE
+514 RIHQEYRK

-534 RIVDQAKFTPVEV
+534 RTVDQAKFMPVEV

-563 RKTFEQVVKAHGNAP
+563 RKTFEQVVKAHGDAP

-592 AAKLPVLGWHEGEG
+592 AAKLPVLGWHEGVG

-631 LQNSESKA
+631 LQNPESKT

-650 KKKRKLRDADAPPDD
+650 KKKRKLRDADVPPDD
-665 FGIVPDN
+665 FGIIPDN
-672 GVETAQP
+672 EVETAQP

-687 DLTMLPPL
+687 ELTMLPPL

>member
-1 MVTEIDDDDEL
+1 MDRDESL
-12 LKSDRRAP
+12 INGPGVQPPA
-20 RVEPFTSVNVPM
+20 SVNVPV
-32 PRDVTGDALRRGVA
+32 PRDVTGDVLRRGVA
-46 QVGQNIDGVF
+46 QVGQNIDGMC
-56 REMVEV
+56 REMVET
-62 EDSTKQFEQERILMQ
+62 EDSTKQFEQERILIQ

-92 PDGDPEAFFD
+92 PDGDPDAFFD
-102 ERGNFSEKALKN
+102 ERGNFSKKALNN
-114 FAAPYLKRLQGI
+114 FASPYLKRLQGI
-126 GSGILDPDLARKMR
+126 GSGILNPDLARKMR
-140 FKASVAGDKMLNDL
+140 FKAAVAGDKMLNDL
-154 FDSGKDVARKKQET
+154 FDSGKEVARKKQET

-196 GAIDHAQGQLLIV
+196 GAIDQAQGQLLII

-249 KVQDELERM
+249 KVQDELEHM

-321 EIANGPVFDSLSKYE
+321 EIANGPVFDSLAKYE

-379 FNATK
+379 FNAAK

-402 RKKAETGYL
+402 RKKADDWYL
-411 TSNRRSMA
+411 TSNRRTLA

-427 EAAMERVKNK
+427 EAAMERVKSNALKAYLSWERDHENK
-437 AFRAFI
+437 
-443 AWEQKNTKASR
+443 SR
-454 EEKFMK
+454 DEKFMK
-460 ATDLITNMSEE
+460 ASELLAMFANN
-471 EKVSI
+471 EKTSF
-476 SGDVIQNKADK
+476 DNKTFEANRIK
-487 KAIYER
+487 KEAIYGA
-493 VFGKMDDYFSDSG
+493 VYGNIDKYSNDSG
-506 KAVLDEQK
+506 KAALDEQK
-514 KRHQEYRE
+514 RIHQEYRK

-534 RIVDQAKFTPVEV
+534 RTVDQAKFMPVEV

-563 RKTFEQVVKAHGNAP
+563 RKTFEQVVKAHGDAP

-592 AAKLPVLGWHEGEG
+592 AAKLPVLGWHEGVG

-631 LQNSESKA
+631 LQNPESKT

-650 KKKRKLRDADAPPDD
+650 KKKRKLRDADVPPDD
-665 FGIVPDN
+665 FGIIPDN
-672 GVETAQP
+672 EVETAQP

-687 DLTMLPPL
+687 ELTMLPPL

>member
-1 MVTEIDDDDEL
+1 MDRDESL
-12 LKSDRRAP
+12 INGPGVQPPA
-20 RVEPFTSVNVPM
+20 SVNVPV
-32 PRDVTGDALRRGVA
+32 PRDVTGDVLRRGVA
-46 QVGQNIDGVF
+46 QVGQNIDGMC
-56 REMVEV
+56 REMVET
-62 EDSTKQFEQERILMQ
+62 EDSTKQFEQVRILMQ

-92 PDGDPEAFFD
+92 PDGDPDAFFD

-114 FAAPYLKRLQGI
+114 FASPYLKRLQGI
-126 GSGILDPDLARKMR
+126 GSGILNPDLARKMR
-140 FKASVAGDKMLNDL
+140 FKAAVAGDKMLNDL
-154 FDSGKDVARKKQET
+154 FDSGKEVARKKQET

-196 GAIDHAQGQLLIV
+196 GAIDQAQGQLLII
-209 QGRQKELFQEAQRL
+209 QGKQKELFQEAQRL

-249 KVQDELERM
+249 KVQDELEHM

-316 AEFRK
+316 TEFRK
-321 EIANGPVFDSLSKYE
+321 EITNGPVFDSLAKYE

-364 DHHIANMMSAGSGNS
+364 DHHIANMMSTGSSEFLNVS
-379 FNATK
+379 K
-384 LFDDLG
+384 LFADLD
-390 YQQVVPLFYEKW
+390 QQSVVPAFSQKHENAKTAWFYRTME
-402 RKKAETGYL
+402 ET
-411 TSNRRSMA
+411 
-419 EGAAVSEM
+419 AAMDEM
-427 EAAMERVKNK
+427 NSAMERVKNK
-437 AFRAFI
+437 AFRLYI
-443 AWEQKNTKASR
+443 AWEQKNKKASR

-460 ATDLITNMSEE
+460 ATDLISNMSEE

-476 SGDVIQNKADK
+476 NGDVIQNKADR
-487 KAIYER
+487 KAVYER
-493 VFGKMDDYFSDSG
+493 VFGKMDDYFRDSG

-514 KRHQEYRE
+514 RIHQEYRK

-534 RIVDQAKFTPVEV
+534 RTVDQAKVMPVEV

-563 RKTFEQVVKAHGNAP
+563 RKTFEQVVKDHGDAP

-592 AAKLPVLGWHEGEG
+592 AAKLPVLGWHEGVG

-631 LQNSESKA
+631 LQNPESKT

-650 KKKRKLRDADAPPDD
+650 KKKRKLRDADVPPDD
-665 FGIVPDN
+665 FGIIPDN
-672 GVETAQP
+672 EVETAQP

-687 DLTMLPPL
+687 ELTMLPPL